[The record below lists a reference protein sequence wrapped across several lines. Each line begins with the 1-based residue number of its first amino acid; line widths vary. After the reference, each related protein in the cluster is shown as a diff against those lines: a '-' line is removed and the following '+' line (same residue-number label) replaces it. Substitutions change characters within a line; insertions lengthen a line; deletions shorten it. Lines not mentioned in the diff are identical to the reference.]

1 MSFEPPSLGDLHS
14 GNPHQFLPAQAI
26 LGQEIPKRL
35 RCVAD
40 SVIAAELD
48 ESFLERLRLDD
59 RGEVAG
65 EFLDAGLG
73 RTGGREGTKPS
84 LCVIWWQSGRAERGH
99 AQKRRCLLSFRH
111 GNRLG
116 ETGLNPFEHRGR
128 GNRKEQM
135 RVATVR
141 RW

>member
-14 GNPHQFLPAQAI
+14 SDPHQFLPAQAI

-35 RCVAD
+35 RRVAD

-73 RTGGREGTKPS
+73 RTGGREGTKPG
-84 LCVIWWQSGRAERGH
+84 LCVVGCSPDALNEGTPKSAGACCPSGTAIGLARPDLTRSSTA
-99 AQKRRCLLSFRH
+99 
-111 GNRLG
+111 G
-116 ETGLNPFEHRGR
+116 EATG
-128 GNRKEQM
+128 
-135 RVATVR
+135 
-141 RW
+141 